1 MNSKFSIGLIAL
13 AVTLSLSACKD
24 PASTSTDSQPKTPSA
39 SAKRAEPAEQS
50 TVGTAKPALTV
61 TVEAAKNSSVTAT
74 TSFNGNVAAWQEAS
88 VSAEVAGLR
97 IAEVLANVGDTVR
110 KGQLLVRLNDSSVQA
125 EVAAQRAAVADAQAQ
140 LADARANA
148 DRARQLDKTGAISA
162 SQIEQFFTLEKT
174 AKARLDAAIARQRSD
189 EIRLNNARIVA
200 PDDGVIALK
209 MAAVG
214 AVVQPGVELFRI
226 IRKGRLE
233 FRAEVPASELGK
245 VKTQQVVIVD
255 AGQGLQTKGTVR
267 VVAPTVD
274 PQTRNAL
281 VYVDLPTGSAIK
293 AGMFAKGSFELG
305 TSAGIT
311 VPAAAVVRRE
321 GLDYVFVVDANN
333 KTKQVKVQVGS
344 RTGDRLEVKGITA
357 GTAVVNTGASFLN
370 DGDLVRVEAK

>member
-39 SAKRAEPAEQS
+39 STKRAESAEQS

-148 DRARQLDKTGAISA
+148 DRARALDKTGAISA

-255 AGQGLQTKGTVR
+255 AGQGLQSKGTVR

-281 VYVDLPTGSAIK
+281 VYVDLPAGSTIK

-344 RTGDRLEVKGITA
+344 RIGDRLEVKGLTA
-357 GTAVVNTGASFLN
+357 ETAVVNTGASFLN